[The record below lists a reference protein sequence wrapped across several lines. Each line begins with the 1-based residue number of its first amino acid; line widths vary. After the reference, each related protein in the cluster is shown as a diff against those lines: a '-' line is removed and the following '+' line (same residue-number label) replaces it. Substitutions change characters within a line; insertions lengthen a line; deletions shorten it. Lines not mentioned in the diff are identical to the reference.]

1 MAPARAWQSLVPLS
15 QAQPLVLGWLSL
27 PLLSLATTSAQ
38 LLFLTVLWLL
48 LLLLGT
54 LLSQEV
60 LKDIRPDFHS
70 TPRFGEELWSCREMD
85 EMWEVP

>member
-1 MAPARAWQSLVPLS
+1 M
-15 QAQPLVLGWLSL
+15 
-27 PLLSLATTSAQ
+27 LSLATTSAQ

-48 LLLLGT
+48 FLRLGT

>member
-48 LLLLGT
+48 FLRLGT